1 MSSETARRG
10 IYGSSHRSAPRD
22 ALRLAA
28 RRVAACLFGLGV
40 FLAARE
46 AKATPTARL
55 IYLRGEGAEKCPS
68 EDELRKAVVQR
79 LGYDPFFPVA
89 KVTLV
94 AEVER
99 RDKGGF
105 TGRVKVI
112 DAEGLLVGTRVI
124 PSASSEC
131 AELVRVLALNLSITV
146 DDLALLLPEK
156 ASGGPSVEV
165 KDSPEIPAQPSPS
178 QTPAPGSAND
188 PAPAESPDEAKPSTR
203 TVFPEAGVLLLG
215 AAGKTPAVTLGL
227 GASLGVRVKAL
238 RVAGELVALLPSEG
252 SEGGNKGRAQITEGT
267 LAVCYHLALP
277 YACAKGSVG
286 SLEGSGAQ
294 IDSPKTGRALVAGAG
309 IEAGAE
315 FPLTEHLFL
324 RALAD
329 VRFALVRPRIDV
341 GGTPVFRT
349 PPASLTLGFAAVVRF

>member
-1 MSSETARRG
+1 MPRETARRG
-10 IYGSSHRSAPRD
+10 SYRRPPRSASLD
-22 ALRLAA
+22 ALVRRLSAW
-28 RRVAACLFGLGV
+28 LFGLV
-40 FLAARE
+40 IAFAARE
-46 AKATPTARL
+46 AEATPTARL

-105 TGRVKVI
+105 TGKVKVI
-112 DAEGLLVGTRVI
+112 DADGLLVGTRVI

-156 ASGGPSVEV
+156 DAGTPTVEV
-165 KDSPEIPAQPSPS
+165 KDAPEVAAQPAPA
-178 QTPAPGSAND
+178 QTPAPGSAKD
-188 PAPAESPDEAKPSTR
+188 PAPAESPDEAKPSAR
-203 TVFPEAGVLLLG
+203 TVFPEAAVLLLG

-227 GASLGVRVKAL
+227 GASLGLRVKAF
-238 RVAGELVALLPSEG
+238 RVSGELVALLPSEG
-252 SEGGNKGRAQITEGT
+252 SEGGNKGRAQVTEGT
-267 LAVCYHLALP
+267 LAFCYHLALP

-286 SLEGSGAQ
+286 SLEGSGAL
-294 IDSPKTGRALVAGAG
+294 IESPKTGRALVAGAG

-315 FPLTEHLFL
+315 FPLTEHLLL

-341 GGTPVFRT
+341 SGTPVFRT

>member
-1 MSSETARRG
+1 MSRETARRG
-10 IYGSSHRSAPRD
+10 SYRWPTRSASL
-22 ALRLAA
+22 ASLVLRLST
-28 RRVAACLFGLGV
+28 CLLGLV
-40 FLAARE
+40 LFFTARE

-55 IYLRGEGAEKCPS
+55 IYLRGEGAEKCPA

-105 TGRVKVI
+105 TGKVKVI
-112 DAEGLLVGTRVI
+112 DADGLLVGTRVI

-156 ASGGPSVEV
+156 DRGAPAVEV
-165 KDSPEIPAQPSPS
+165 KEAPEVPEQPSPAPT
-178 QTPAPGSAND
+178 QGPGSAKD
-188 PAPAESPDEAKPSTR
+188 PPPAEPPDEVKPSTR
-203 TVFPEAGVLLLG
+203 TVFPEAALLLVG
-215 AAGKTPAVTLGL
+215 AAGKTPAVTLGI
-227 GASLGVRVKAL
+227 GASLGLRVRAL
-238 RVAGELVALLPSEG
+238 RVSGELVALLPSEG
-252 SEGGNKGRAQITEGT
+252 SEGGNRGRAQITEGT

-277 YACAKGSVG
+277 FACAKGSVG
-286 SLEGSGAQ
+286 SLEGSGAL
-294 IDSPKTGRALVAGAG
+294 IASPKTGRALVAGAG

-315 FPLTEHLFL
+315 FPLTDHLSL

>member
-1 MSSETARRG
+1 MPRETARRG
-10 IYGSSHRSAPRD
+10 SDRRPSPGSSLGRLVVRVTTCLL
-22 ALRLAA
+22 AL
-28 RRVAACLFGLGV
+28 VILF
-40 FLAARE
+40 AARE
-46 AKATPTARL
+46 ANATPTARL

-99 RDKGGF
+99 REKGGF
-105 TGRVKVI
+105 TGKVKVI
-112 DAEGLLVGTRVI
+112 DADGLLVGTRVI
-124 PSASSEC
+124 PSSSSEC

-156 ASGGPSVEV
+156 NAGGPTLEV
-165 KDSPEIPAQPSPS
+165 KEAPEVPAQP
-178 QTPAPGSAND
+178 PAPTPGPDSAKE
-188 PAPAESPDEAKPSTR
+188 PPPAELPEEVKPSTR
-203 TVFPEAGVLLLG
+203 TIFPEAAVLLLG
-215 AAGKTPAVTLGL
+215 SAGKTPAITLGI
-227 GASLGVRVKAL
+227 GASLGLRVKAI

-294 IDSPKTGRALVAGAG
+294 IDGPKTGRALVAGAG

-315 FPLTEHLFL
+315 FPLTEHLLL

-349 PPASLTLGFAAVVRF
+349 PSASLTLGFAAVVRF